1 MKMLWND
8 ISQWLKVIQERM
20 GHSNIQTTLNI
31 YNHVTKKAKQ
41 NFEKQFANFATFKK
55 LIQKLIHSM
64 NKKKNPL
71 AHKGF
76 PILKK

>member
-1 MKMLWND
+1 MLFESAMEQSQDGD

-41 NFEKQFANFATFKK
+41 NFEKQFANFATF
-55 LIQKLIHSM
+55 
-64 NKKKNPL
+64 
-71 AHKGF
+71 
-76 PILKK
+76 